1 MTNGG
6 YTGVRYDTEQQDEE
20 MTQIIA
26 KFEEMQLQRLG
37 TVTVLLVKHTRAATI
52 MHFMFTCKRFP

>member
-1 MTNGG
+1 M
-6 YTGVRYDTEQQDEE
+6 RYDTEQQDEE

-37 TVTVLLVKHTRAATI
+37 TVTVLLVKHTHAATVSD
-52 MHFMFTCKRFP
+52 FMFARKSFPWMRFRRA